1 MDFQKQCSPP
11 RFAGEGPGERGR
23 GVRAVGFTLSPSRG
37 RGFLPALLVLAF
49 FLLGGCAGT
58 PTAPAQTPAD
68 AGANAP
74 PGDDQLYW
82 WYSRFRLDWPEN
94 QPAPWGMDPL
104 LADQVIR
111 PILDAEGERIPLW
124 RFHRRAARD
133 AAGRQFSFIYR
144 ATPETA
150 RRVQARIDADP
161 QIARLLRKGTLLQ
174 VSHDDPARP
183 QRPGIGDTSDPA
195 WTPQMQRAWPY
206 FILGASQLWLELI
219 RELDATPGLPRGTDA
234 RYAAIDRE
242 LETLWRD
249 QGGHA
254 LLHHLSA
261 VFGYRELLVTSRGL
275 LKL

>member
-1 MDFQKQCSPP
+1 MTLAHLQRFADQMLHSPL
-11 RFAGEGPGERGR
+11 AGEGPGERGR
-23 GVRAVGFTLSPSRG
+23 GCSPR
-37 RGFLPALLVLAF
+37 LLLLLVLLF
-49 FLLGGCAGT
+49 FLLGGCASAPPAPPATGESLGT
-58 PTAPAQTPAD
+58 PAAE
-68 AGANAP
+68 G
-74 PGDDQLYW
+74 QLYW
-82 WYSRFRLDWPEN
+82 WYSRFRLAWPEG
-94 QPAPWGMDPL
+94 QPAPWGTDPL
-104 LADQVIR
+104 LADRVIR
-111 PILDAEGERIPLW
+111 PILETEHDQITLW

-144 ATPETA
+144 ATPATA
-150 RRVQARIDADP
+150 RRVQARIDAD
-161 QIARLLRKGTLLQ
+161 QQVTRLLRQGTLLQ

-242 LETLWRD
+242 LETLWRE

-275 LKL
+275 LKF